1 MKIEGLE
8 GKKLDQYLGCYGRF
22 AAENPICQKCCS
34 LSLRCAI
41 EKDHHSRMELL
52 EDLISSDGYVLKMQ

>member
-1 MKIEGLE
+1 MKNDDIG
-8 GKKLDQYLGCYGRF
+8 GKELDQYLGCYGSF
-22 AAENPICQKCCS
+22 TAEDPICQKQCA

-52 EDLISSDGYVLKMQ
+52 EDLMTSDGYVLKMQ

>member
-1 MKIEGLE
+1 MKIDRIGSKE
-8 GKKLDQYLGCYGRF
+8 LDQYLGCYGSY
-22 AAENPICQKCCS
+22 AASDTICQKRCA

-52 EDLISSDGYVLKMQ
+52 EDLIATDGHIMKMQ

>member
-1 MKIEGLE
+1 MKNDGIG
-8 GKKLDQYLGCYGRF
+8 GKELDQYLGCYGSYTL
-22 AAENPICQKCCS
+22 EDPICLNQCA

-52 EDLISSDGYVLKMQ
+52 EDLMTSDGYVLKVQ

>member
-1 MKIEGLE
+1 MKDDVLG
-8 GKKLDQYLGCYGRF
+8 GKKLDQYLGCYGSF
-22 AAENPICQKCCS
+22 TAEDPICQKQCV

-52 EDLISSDGYVLKMQ
+52 EDLMTSDGYILKMQ

>member
-1 MKIEGLE
+1 MKDDVLG
-8 GKKLDQYLGCYGRF
+8 GKELDQYLGCYGSF
-22 AAENPICQKCCS
+22 TAEDPICQKQCV

-52 EDLISSDGYVLKMQ
+52 EDLMTSEGYILKMQ